1 MPNSCRPRCPVPNDA
16 ANHPIRRARKP
27 FPITLFCFAALL
39 AAASAPA
46 LAQMLARPGWNGNG
60 LDASPWWERAVFYRI
75 DSPADAR
82 DIASRL
88 DALRSLGVDALI
100 LPAPELP
107 PAGSNGAM
115 PNLDD
120 LDNLLRQAGSHSIRV
135 LLTLHAPN
143 VKTDLSGLAR
153 FWLSR
158 GVAGLY
164 VATPPGTTAEQTQ
177 TLVETVRKSAS
188 GALGRRIVLTD
199 LDLAPPDRGDVHQPA
214 RNAAPAR
221 TSRASGPAVAQ
232 LQIDS
237 RLGRLPAL
245 DAATLRP
252 LLVQAIA
259 QPDLLLDTHPDT
271 PPEVHLPNPA
281 VAVSGTHPPLAE
293 AMAAIALIT
302 HPAALIDSSAN
313 LVLESSL
320 DQSAAPAP
328 SEQPAKPTPP
338 PVPLPPGTYL
348 PYVPYVPPP
357 PKPSPEV
364 APKPKSADPLT
375 TWYRQLAVLHHDNA
389 VVRSGSKIFLDFDA
403 QNALVWVNRPA
414 SPSPLNPPVVVV
426 CNLSSSP
433 LQLSLTAAIKQLNL
447 RGFFLRPLL
456 RSYDAM
462 GAQPL
467 DNITLPPFGVYIGEL
482 RF

>member
-1 MPNSCRPRCPVPNDA
+1 M
-16 ANHPIRRARKP
+16 ANHPARRARKP
-27 FPITLFCFAALL
+27 FSIALCCFAAFL
-39 AAASAPA
+39 AAASVPA
-46 LAQMLARPGWNGNG
+46 FAQMLARPGWNGNG
-60 LDASPWWERAVFYRI
+60 LDTSPWWQRAVFYRI
-75 DSPADAR
+75 DSPADTA

-107 PAGSNGAM
+107 PPGSSGAM

-120 LDNLLRQAGSHSIRV
+120 LDNLLRQASSHDIRV
-135 LLTLHAPN
+135 LLTLHAAN
-143 VKTDLSGLAR
+143 AKADLSGLAR

-164 VATPPGTTAEQTQ
+164 IATPPGTTAEQTQ
-177 TLVETVRKSAS
+177 ALVEAVRKSAS
-188 GALGRRIVLTD
+188 GALGRRVVLTD
-199 LDLAPPDRGDVHQPA
+199 LDLAPPDGRDVHQPP

-221 TSRASGPAVAQ
+221 TSRSGPAVAQ

-245 DAATLRP
+245 DAASLRP

-259 QPDLLLDTHPDT
+259 QPDLLLDTY
-271 PPEVHLPNPA
+271 PA
-281 VAVSGTHPPLAE
+281 TADASSPTRPPLAE

-313 LVLESSL
+313 LVLEPSS

-328 SEQPAKPTPP
+328 SEQPARPTPP
-338 PVPLPPGTYL
+338 PAPLPPGTYL

-357 PKPSPEV
+357 PKPRPAV
-364 APKPKSADPLT
+364 APTPKPADPLT
-375 TWYRQLAVLHHDNA
+375 NWYRQLAVLHHDNA

-426 CNLSSSP
+426 CNLSSAP

-467 DNITLPPFGVYIGEL
+467 DNVTLPPFGVYIGEL
-482 RF
+482 RL

>member
-1 MPNSCRPRCPVPNDA
+1 MPSSCRPRCPGANNV
-16 ANHPIRRARKP
+16 ANHSARRERKP
-27 FPITLFCFAALL
+27 FSSTLCCFAVFL
-39 AAASAPA
+39 AAAVVPA
-46 LAQMLARPGWNGNG
+46 LGQMLARPGWTGHG
-60 LDASPWWERAVFYRI
+60 LDTSPWWEHAIFYRI
-75 DSPADAR
+75 DSPVNAK

-107 PAGSNGAM
+107 PPGSNGAM

-120 LDNLLRQAGSHSIRV
+120 LDNLLRQASSHDIRV
-135 LLTLHAPN
+135 LLTLHAAN
-143 VKTDLSGLAR
+143 ANADLSGLAR

-164 VATPPGTTAEQTQ
+164 IATPPGTTPEQTQ
-177 TLVETVRKSAS
+177 ALVETVRKSAS
-188 GALGRRIVLTD
+188 GALGRRVVLTD
-199 LDLAPPDRGDVHQPA
+199 FDLAPPDDRDVHPPA
-214 RNAAPAR
+214 RSAALAR
-221 TSRASGPAVAQ
+221 TSRVSGPAVAQ

-237 RLGRLPAL
+237 RLGRLPGL
-245 DAATLRP
+245 DAASLRP

-259 QPDLLLDTHPDT
+259 QPDLLLDPYPDT
-271 PPEVHLPNPA
+271 G
-281 VAVSGTHPPLAE
+281 VASSGTHRPLAE

-313 LVLESSL
+313 LVLEPSL
-320 DQSAAPAP
+320 DQPAAPAI
-328 SEQPAKPTPP
+328 SEQPATPTPP
-338 PVPLPPGTYL
+338 PAPLPPGVYQ

-357 PKPSPEV
+357 PKPRPAV
-364 APKPKSADPLT
+364 APKPKPADPLT
-375 TWYRQLAVLHHDNA
+375 NWYRQLAVLHHDNA
-389 VVRSGSKIFLDFDA
+389 AVRSGSKIFLDFDA

-414 SPSPLNPPVVVV
+414 SSSPLNPPVIVV

-433 LQLSLTAAIKQLNL
+433 LQLSLADAIKKLNL

-456 RSYDAM
+456 RSFDAM

-482 RF
+482 RL

>member
-1 MPNSCRPRCPVPNDA
+1 
-16 ANHPIRRARKP
+16 
-27 FPITLFCFAALL
+27 
-39 AAASAPA
+39 
-46 LAQMLARPGWNGNG
+46 MLARPGWNGNG
-60 LDASPWWERAVFYRI
+60 LDTSPWWERAVFYRI
-75 DSPADAR
+75 DSPADTN

-120 LDNLLRQAGSHSIRV
+120 LDNLLRQASSHSIRV

-143 VKTDLSGLAR
+143 AKADLSGLAR

-164 VATPPGTTAEQTQ
+164 VATPPGTTPEQTQ
-177 TLVETVRKSAS
+177 ALVETVRKSAS
-188 GALGRRIVLTD
+188 GALGRRVVLTD
-199 LDLAPPDRGDVHQPA
+199 LDLAPPGGRDVHQPA
-214 RNAAPAR
+214 RNASPR
-221 TSRASGPAVAQ
+221 TSRTSGPAVAQ

-245 DAATLRP
+245 DAASLRP

-259 QPDLLLDTHPDT
+259 QPDLLLDT
-271 PPEVHLPNPA
+271 A
-281 VAVSGTHPPLAE
+281 VASSGTHPSLAE

-313 LVLESSL
+313 LVLEPSL
-320 DQSAAPAP
+320 DQSAAPAT

-338 PVPLPPGTYL
+338 PPAPLPPGTYL
-348 PYVPYVPPP
+348 PYAPYAPPP
-357 PKPSPEV
+357 AKPRPAVAPTPKPV
-364 APKPKSADPLT
+364 DPLT

-414 SPSPLNPPVVVV
+414 LPSPLNPPVVVV
-426 CNLSSSP
+426 CNLSSAP
-433 LQLSLTAAIKQLNL
+433 LQLSLAAAIKQLNL

-467 DNITLPPFGVYIGEL
+467 DNVTLPPFGVYIGEL
-482 RF
+482 RL

>member
-1 MPNSCRPRCPVPNDA
+1 MPNFCRPRCPVPNNL
-16 ANHPIRRARKP
+16 ANHPARRACKP
-27 FPITLFCFAALL
+27 FLITLCCFAAFL
-39 AAASAPA
+39 AAASVPA
-46 LAQMLARPGWNGNG
+46 LGQMLARPGWNGNG
-60 LDASPWWERAVFYRI
+60 LDTSPWWERAVFYRI

-120 LDNLLRQAGSHSIRV
+120 LDNLLRQAGSHNIRV
-135 LLTLHAPN
+135 LLTLHAAN
-143 VKTDLSGLAR
+143 AKADLSGLAR

-164 VATPPGTTAEQTQ
+164 VATPPGTTPEQTQ
-177 TLVETVRKSAS
+177 ALVETVRKSAS
-188 GALGRRIVLTD
+188 GALGRRVVLTD
-199 LDLAPPDRGDVHQPA
+199 SDLAPPDGSDVRQPA
-214 RNAAPAR
+214 RNAAPVR
-221 TSRASGPAVAQ
+221 TSRTSGPAVAQ

-245 DAATLRP
+245 DAASLRP

-259 QPDLLLDTHPDT
+259 QPDLLLDT
-271 PPEVHLPNPA
+271 A
-281 VAVSGTHPPLAE
+281 VAASGTRPPLAE

-313 LVLESSL
+313 LVLEPSP
-320 DQSAAPAP
+320 DQSAAPAT
-328 SEQPAKPTPP
+328 SEQPARPTPP
-338 PVPLPPGTYL
+338 PAPLPPGTYL
-348 PYVPYVPPP
+348 PYVPYAPPP
-357 PKPSPEV
+357 PKPRPAV
-364 APKPKSADPLT
+364 APTPKPADPLT

>member
-1 MPNSCRPRCPVPNDA
+1 
-16 ANHPIRRARKP
+16 
-27 FPITLFCFAALL
+27 
-39 AAASAPA
+39 
-46 LAQMLARPGWNGNG
+46 MLARPGWNGNG
-60 LDASPWWERAVFYRI
+60 LDTRPWWERAVFYRI
-75 DSPADAR
+75 DSPADATG
-82 DIASRL
+82 IASRL

-107 PAGSNGAM
+107 PPGSNGAM
-115 PNLDD
+115 PNLDH
-120 LDNLLRQAGSHSIRV
+120 LDNLLRQAGSHDIRV
-135 LLTLHAPN
+135 LLTLHATN
-143 VKTDLSGLAR
+143 AKADLSGLAR

-158 GVAGLY
+158 GIAGLY
-164 VATPPGTTAEQTQ
+164 IATPPGTTPEQTQ
-177 TLVETVRKSAS
+177 ALVETVRMSAS
-188 GALGRRIVLTD
+188 GALGRRVVLTD
-199 LDLAPPDRGDVHQPA
+199 LDLAPPDGRDVHQPA
-214 RNAAPAR
+214 HNAAPPAR

-245 DAATLRP
+245 DAASLRP
-252 LLVQAIA
+252 LLVQTIA
-259 QPDLLLDTHPDT
+259 RPDLLLDTYPDA
-271 PPEVHLPNPA
+271 PA
-281 VAVSGTHPPLAE
+281 VASSGTHPPLAE

-302 HPAALIDSSAN
+302 HPAALIDSRAN
-313 LVLESSL
+313 LVLE
-320 DQSAAPAP
+320 P
-328 SEQPAKPTPP
+328 SPDQPATPATPEEPARSTPP
-338 PVPLPPGTYL
+338 PAPLPPGTYL

-357 PKPSPEV
+357 PKPRPAV
-364 APKPKSADPLT
+364 APKPKPADPLT

-426 CNLSSSP
+426 CNLSSAP

-456 RSYDAM
+456 RSFDAM

-467 DNITLPPFGVYIGEL
+467 DNVTLPPFGVYIGEL
-482 RF
+482 RL

>member
-1 MPNSCRPRCPVPNDA
+1 MPNFCRPRCPVPNNL
-16 ANHPIRRARKP
+16 ANHPARRARKL
-27 FPITLFCFAALL
+27 FPITLCCFAVLL

-46 LAQMLARPGWNGNG
+46 LGQMLARPGWNGNG
-60 LDASPWWERAVFYRI
+60 LDTSPWWERAVFYRI

-107 PAGSNGAM
+107 PPGSNGAM

-188 GALGRRIVLTD
+188 GALGRRVVLTD
-199 LDLAPPDRGDVHQPA
+199 SDLAPPDGSDVHQPA
-214 RNAAPAR
+214 RNAAPVR
-221 TSRASGPAVAQ
+221 TSRTSGPAVAQ

-245 DAATLRP
+245 DAASLRP

-259 QPDLLLDTHPDT
+259 QPDLLLDT
-271 PPEVHLPNPA
+271 A
-281 VAVSGTHPPLAE
+281 VASSGTHPPLAE

-313 LVLESSL
+313 LVLEPSP
-320 DQSAAPAP
+320 DQSAAPAT
-328 SEQPAKPTPP
+328 SEQPARPTPP
-338 PVPLPPGTYL
+338 PAPLPPGTYL
-348 PYVPYVPPP
+348 PYVPYAPPP
-357 PKPSPEV
+357 PKPRPAV
-364 APKPKSADPLT
+364 APTPKPADPLT
-375 TWYRQLAVLHHDNA
+375 TWYRQLAMLHHDNA

-426 CNLSSSP
+426 CNLSSAP

-467 DNITLPPFGVYIGEL
+467 DNVTLPPFGVYIGEL
-482 RF
+482 RL